1 MAYNDDAKMKLLQE
15 AWKKMDEE
23 GSYNPG
29 GDVTYNAHP
38 GKPDMAE
45 KRATEIKATGTA
57 KNVRQP
63 LAEIGDG
70 MPAGT
75 ANLAEEEGEDTGTP
89 ASAEDIGGGEAPAG
103 DASAAMGGDMTDPM
117 AAGGAEAGMGGSPWD
132 QLVAGMDQVAAALKA
147 IAAEEKGEPAH
158 GADAGMGAD
167 AGAAGPMGADAGAGA
182 GEPDV
187 TDVAEQYLEEAKKKL
202 EEKRKG
208 KAAVG
213 DKSMKGRTKPPFE
226 PKGSVRK

>member
-23 GSYNPG
+23 GSYKPG
-29 GDVTYNAHP
+29 GDITYNAHP
-38 GKPDMAE
+38 GKEDRA
-45 KRATEIKATGTA
+45 KQQATEIKATGTA
-57 KNVRQP
+57 KNVREP
-63 LAEIGDG
+63 RAEIGDG
-70 MPAGT
+70 MPSGT
-75 ANLAEEEGEDTGTP
+75 ANLAEEEGEDTGVP

-103 DASAAMGGDMTDPM
+103 DAAAAMGGEM
-117 AAGGAEAGMGGSPWD
+117 GGMGADAGMGGSPWD

-147 IAAEEKGEPAH
+147 IAAEEKGESAH
-158 GADAGMGAD
+158 SADAGMGAPD
-167 AGAAGPMGADAGAGA
+167 PMGADAGA

-208 KAAVG
+208 KASVG
-213 DKSMKGRTKPPFE
+213 DKPKTGRTKPPFE